1 MIRRDCF
8 LATYGTDHYGGVFFN
23 QSDRQ
28 VFGSYLYG
36 VNYCDGFN
44 DYEEE
49 IDGEEQQ
56 LQLESR
62 GDNDSVTFRCSLLV
76 IIESLSVSET
86 EL

>member
-8 LATYGTDHYGGVFFN
+8 LATYVRDRPLRGSIF
-23 QSDRQ
+23 QSERQ

-62 GDNDSVTFRCSLLV
+62 GDNDSVTFRC
-76 IIESLSVSET
+76 
-86 EL
+86 